1 LGLLEDG
8 DDLTVGV
15 TGRLHAELSKIIFR
29 KFYSFQRLFAG
40 GITGLIGFDAR
51 LPAMLIGAYPVSS
64 NVNIKIAVE
73 LIAFLLLCMIL
84 P

>member
-40 GITGLIGFDAR
+40 GITQSL
-51 LPAMLIGAYPVSS
+51 
-64 NVNIKIAVE
+64 KVE
-73 LIAFLLLCMIL
+73 IL
-84 P
+84 VIRNLRPCA

>member
-1 LGLLEDG
+1 GLLEDG

-40 GITGLIGFDAR
+40 GITIRTRIVAALSPSNFLYSLTTSG
-51 LPAMLIGAYPVSS
+51 SS
-64 NVNIKIAVE
+64 SMNRP
-73 LIAFLLLCMIL
+73 L
-84 P
+84 

>member
-1 LGLLEDG
+1 GLLEDG

-40 GITGLIGFDAR
+40 GITTHITDVITAHYAC
-51 LPAMLIGAYPVSS
+51 PAWKTAVSTPYRWTQA
-64 NVNIKIAVE
+64 IRT
-73 LIAFLLLCMIL
+73 
-84 P
+84 